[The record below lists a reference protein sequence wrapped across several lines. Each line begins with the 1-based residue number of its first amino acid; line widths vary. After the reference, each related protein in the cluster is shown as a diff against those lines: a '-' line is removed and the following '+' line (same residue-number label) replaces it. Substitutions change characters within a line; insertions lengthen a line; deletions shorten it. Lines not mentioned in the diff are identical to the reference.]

1 MRKAYQYRWVKNNMA
16 ADADN
21 IWPKEDEQHKE
32 ITPQGWIARS
42 ITGHLFADKT
52 PIYQLGIQALPGTK
66 FFLNGGID
74 PVIIGAT
81 GIYELDLQDKA
92 SISALRFDAES
103 MKTIEKAGD
112 AGNGFL
118 IVDIVYEGE
127 EE

>member
-1 MRKAYQYRWVKNNMA
+1 MRKAYQYRWVKNNMGE
-16 ADADN
+16 DN
-21 IWPKEDEQHKE
+21 ICPEGAE
-32 ITPQGWIARS
+32 IES
-42 ITGHLFADKT
+42 FFTGSVFADKT

-74 PVIIGAT
+74 PIIVGAT
-81 GIYELDLQDKA
+81 GIYELDLHEKA
-92 SISALRFDAES
+92 TISSLRFDSKS
-103 MKTIEKAGD
+103 MKTIENASK

>member
-1 MRKAYQYRWVKNNMA
+1 MHNSIDIPSKQGGCFVKY
-16 ADADN
+16 
-21 IWPKEDEQHKE
+21 
-32 ITPQGWIARS
+32 S
-42 ITGHLFADKT
+42 IICSLFAEKT

-74 PVIIGAT
+74 PIIVGAT

-92 SISALRFDAES
+92 SISALRFDVKS
-103 MKTIEKAGD
+103 MKTIEKAGE

>member
-1 MRKAYQYRWVKNNMA
+1 MRKAYQYRWIKNNMA
-16 ADADN
+16 ADS
-21 IWPKEDEQHKE
+21 IWPEDATIE
-32 ITPQGWIARS
+32 S
-42 ITGHLFADKT
+42 FFTGSLFAEKT

-74 PVIIGAT
+74 PIIIGAT

-103 MKTIEKAGD
+103 MKTIEKAGE

>member
-1 MRKAYQYRWVKNNMA
+1 MRKAYQYRWVKNNV
-16 ADADN
+16 DTDK
-21 IWPKEDEQHKE
+21 IWPEDATIE
-32 ITPQGWIARS
+32 S
-42 ITGHLFADKT
+42 FFTGSLFAEKT

-103 MKTIEKAGD
+103 MKTIEKAGEV
-112 AGNGFL
+112 GNGFL

>member
-1 MRKAYQYRWVKNNMA
+1 MRRAYQYRWIKNNMA
-16 ADADN
+16 SDN
-21 IWPKEDEQHKE
+21 IYPEDATIE
-32 ITPQGWIARS
+32 S
-42 ITGHLFADKT
+42 FFTGSLFADKT

-103 MKTIEKAGD
+103 MKTIEKAGE

-127 EE
+127 EEI

>member
-1 MRKAYQYRWVKNNMA
+1 MRRAFQYRWVKNNMNS
-16 ADADN
+16 DN
-21 IWPKEDEQHKE
+21 IFPEEAEQIE
-32 ITPQGWIARS
+32 S
-42 ITGHLFADKT
+42 FFTGSLFAERT

-66 FFLNGGID
+66 FYLNGGTD
-74 PVIIGAT
+74 AVIIGAT

-92 SISALRFDAES
+92 SISALRFDERS
-103 MKTIEKAGD
+103 IDTIRKAGD